1 MYNIDNDLDYS
12 QKYIYSFGGGGG
24 GGGGSDTNVTTTTTN
39 PVVPDD
45 MKSLADAMNAI
56 STAMT
61 GSPVNFGKIPGL
73 DAPSSGPLIPK
84 PSFGNM
90 FASAP
95 FQAGARR
102 IKPGMIGGSGSVPG
116 TLSPIGGSGNVPGT
130 LSPIGG
136 SYAKGRWGDLFN
148 KPTSNPLMDAA
159 ITQGA

>member
-24 GGGGSDTNVTTTTTN
+24 GGGSSDTNVTTTTTN

-73 DAPSSGPLIPK
+73 DAPSSGPLIPQ
-84 PSFGNM
+84 PSMGNM

-102 IKPGMIGGSGSVPG
+102 MRPGMMASMPNAPMATTGSNNQNRLAGLAATSNKGS
-116 TLSPIGGSGNVPGT
+116 S
-130 LSPIGG
+130 
-136 SYAKGRWGDLFN
+136 GRWGDLFN
-148 KPTSNPLMDAA
+148 NQMLQAA
-159 ITQGA
+159 